1 MTTLDTQ
8 NQSSERDTGENK
20 EKRTQHIILSTLMLM
35 LLFGV
40 SKGISLVQTFLIA
53 RNFGLGAELDAYVS
67 AAKVP
72 DVIVLLLG
80 GGALGYAFIPIFGG
94 FLAKG
99 ERENAWRLAS
109 HVVNTFFIAAF
120 IGSVLAFIFAPWLM
134 ANVIA
139 SGNPP
144 ETMELSVNLMRILLI
159 GTLIFSV
166 SGIVMGM
173 LQSHN
178 HFLLPALAPI
188 FNDLGI
194 LGGILFLVPLFGVYG
209 MVYGMVIGAVL
220 HLAIQIPGLIRYKA
234 KWYPELGF
242 NDPTVWRVIRLM
254 LPRLAGLGVIS
265 FNMIFM
271 NNLASRLGEGG
282 AAAIDWG
289 WKLMQIPETLLGSAM
304 GIVIFP
310 TLAALS
316 EVQDETGKRNAM
328 TNALRFI
335 LIATIP
341 SSIGLLLIGRSM
353 LKLLEGGAF
362 DASATELVYLALSAF
377 TLGLIVHSLL
387 EIIARSFY
395 ADKDTYTPLWAAL
408 GGAAINFVMAAT
420 LSGVYTME
428 NPPLSNVL
436 YLALANSVGTGFEVV
451 VLFYILRKRWHGLN
465 EASLAMTSAKTLI
478 ASLVMGLVVL
488 AIGQGFAMLGFEGRL
503 MYTIAQLVLQI
514 GLGGLAFVLVAL
526 LLGMNEIKEIF
537 NLLFR
542 RNKAQAESVQAAS
555 A

>member
-1 MTTLDTQ
+1 MTTVDTQ
-8 NQSSERDTGENK
+8 NQSSEADTSENK
-20 EKRTQHIILSTLMLM
+20 EKRSQHIVVSTLMLM
-35 LLFGV
+35 MLFGV
-40 SKGISLVQTFLIA
+40 SKGISLVQTFLVA

-99 ERENAWRLAS
+99 ERDNAWRLAS

-120 IGSVLAFIFAPWLM
+120 IGSILAFIFAPWLM

-139 SGNPP
+139 SGNT
-144 ETMELSVNLMRILLI
+144 ENIDLSVYLMRILLI

-194 LGGILFLVPLFGVYG
+194 LGGIIFLVPLFGVSG
-209 MVYGMVIGAVL
+209 MVYGMVIGAIL
-220 HLAIQIPGLIRYKA
+220 HLSIQIPGLIRFKA

-242 NDPTVWRVIRLM
+242 SDPTVWRVIRLM

-265 FNMIFM
+265 FNMIYM
-271 NNLASRLGEGG
+271 NNLASHLGEGG
-282 AAAIDWG
+282 VAAIDWG

-353 LKLLEGGAF
+353 LGLLEGGAF

-395 ADKDTYTPLWAAL
+395 ADKDTFTPLWAAL
-408 GGAAINFVMAAT
+408 GGAAINFAMAAT

-451 VLFYILRKRWHGLN
+451 VLFFILRKRWHGLN
-465 EASLAMTSAKTLI
+465 ENSLVVTSVKTFAASLG
-478 ASLVMGLVVL
+478 MGLVVW
-488 AIGQGFAMLGFEGRL
+488 AVGQGFAMLGFEGRL

-514 GLGGLAFVLVAL
+514 GLGGLVFVIVAL

-542 RNKAQAESVQAAS
+542 RNKAQVESVQAAS